1 MIRFRTLTAQ
11 DRALVQSYT
20 FGSDRRGCDI
30 SFANLIGWQFLFN
43 TQIAEV
49 EGYLVLRLHFFGDL
63 AYVMP
68 AAKPRL
74 LADGSM
80 GVEPCDECDVNVIKA
95 LMEDSASLGRP
106 FMMTGVSRHMA
117 DLLEETM
124 PGVFVIDPNRDYSDY
139 VYFREK
145 LETLAG
151 KKLQS
156 KRNHVNKFLKLY
168 PDWEYRP
175 LTPDLIPA
183 CKNLVQQWKAA
194 KEAAGPM
201 DSQTMELRA
210 VTRCFNRWEELGLI
224 GGTLWVGGRLVAF
237 TYGCPVTHDTF
248 DVCVEKA
255 DVNYEGAFT
264 MINREFVRHLPP
276 QFVYINREEDM
287 GEEGLRKAKLSY
299 HPDILLEK
307 ILVTEASPQ
316 RQHEDYRAI
325 RLECMQLWRDAF
337 HDPEEYVQTYFSKI
351 YRSEDNVCIKSGGRV
366 VAALQTIP
374 FSLSCR
380 GMQLPTS
387 YVSGVAVKDEF
398 RGQNIGTELMHQA
411 HFNMFN
417 NGAVF
422 AVLIPA
428 EPWLREWYGKL
439 GYANCIRC
447 VEPPAGSQ
455 DMSYEEWTTMRRSSG
470 CTLLPT
476 REWFAVAQEELR
488 RSMELSQDGVAE
500 IVPGEGQEEL
510 HRSLEFPHEEVAEIV
525 PGEGQE
531 ELHLGSGWGPAPVQG
546 MLRVTD
552 ALRALELYAG
562 LHTDAHMKLRVTG
575 DEDIPSNNTYYTI
588 SDGRVLQSEEPDEA
602 ARKITLAD
610 LATLIFSDLEPTMTM
625 MLN

>member
-63 AYVMP
+63 AYLMP
-68 AAKPRL
+68 AAKPRIL
-74 LADGSM
+74 EDGSM
-80 GVEPCDECDVNVIKA
+80 GVKPCDACDVNVIRA

-106 FMMTGVSRHMA
+106 FLMTGVSRRMA
-117 DLLEETM
+117 DLLEEAM
-124 PGVFVIDPNRDYSDY
+124 PGVFVIYPNRDYSDY

-168 PDWEYRP
+168 PDWEYKP
-175 LTPDLIPA
+175 LTPDMIPA
-183 CKNLVQQWKAA
+183 CKRLVQQWKAT
-194 KEAAGPM
+194 KEAGEPM
-201 DSQTMELRA
+201 DSQSMELRA

-224 GGTLWVGGRLVAF
+224 GGTLWVDGRLVAF
-237 TYGCPVTHDTF
+237 TYGNPVNHDTF

-255 DVNYEGAFT
+255 DVSYEGAFT

-276 QFVYINREEDM
+276 QYVYINREEDM

-307 ILVTEASPQ
+307 ILVREASPQ

-417 NGAVF
+417 NGTVF

-428 EPWLREWYGKL
+428 EPWLREWYGNL
-439 GYANCIRC
+439 GYVSCIHC
-447 VEPPAGSQ
+447 IEPPAGSQ
-455 DMSYEEWTTMRRSSG
+455 DMSYEEWTAMRRSCG
-470 CTLLPT
+470 CTLLPG

-488 RSMELSQDGVAE
+488 RSMELSRDGIAE
-500 IVPGEGQEEL
+500 NVPM
-510 HRSLEFPHEEVAEIV
+510 
-525 PGEGQE
+525 EGQE

-562 LHTDAHMKLRVTG
+562 LHPDARMKLRVTG

-588 SDGRVLQSEEPDEA
+588 SAGRVIQSEEPVEA
-602 ARKITLAD
+602 AAKITLAD
-610 LATLIFSDLEPTMTM
+610 LATLIFSDQDPTMTM